1 MSNKERVQ
9 DMEND
14 SKNSYNKRYDK
25 QNYNNK
31 QKDKEIAKQIEEF
44 DKKLEQ
50 TEIKIT
56 KELEEKQTEWNQKME
71 EKKDE
76 MIRSLYDNLDE
87 QIKISIGRKLKD
99 EEKKIIGNR
108 TRKIIVRDII
118 IVLLIA
124 LIGYLAYCL
133 YDLDFH
139 NIKTIVTNKEKI
151 VTAIEDKDNKVE
163 TINTVTEDNTKKEE
177 KIEKEKSSKYYV
189 ENYGYLMDN
198 LQITGNN
205 EFYLYQNTISRE
217 QIPNKVK
224 LQISYKN
231 LDNNK
236 KIYED
241 GVVTFQAED
250 LLERCKEIFG
260 KDISMN
266 HEIFDY
272 NNNKFLYHNDNYIV
286 FLENKEQSKSNV
298 IYKIEN
304 AYEKDN
310 KLMFEVIA
318 AKKQEN
324 KLMNILTE
332 QIITETYN
340 GEDILAYKDSLSR
353 YKFIYTKVD
362 DNYYFEKVE
371 REGTIIEI

>member
-1 MSNKERVQ
+1 
-9 DMEND
+9 MEND

-25 QNYNNK
+25 QTYHNK
-31 QKDKEIAKQIEEF
+31 QRDKEITKKIEEF

-56 KELEEKQTEWNQKME
+56 KKLEEKQTEWNQKME

-87 QIKISIGRKLKD
+87 QIKISISKKLKD
-99 EEKKIIGNR
+99 EEKKLIGNR

-151 VTAIEDKDNKVE
+151 ITAIEDKDNKID
-163 TINTVTEDNTKKEE
+163 TINAVTEDNTKKEE
-177 KIEKEKSSKYYV
+177 KIEKEKSSKYYI
-189 ENYGYLMDN
+189 ENYGYLIDN
-198 LQITGNN
+198 LQITGEN
-205 EFYLYQNTISRE
+205 ELYIYKNAINKM
-217 QIPNKVK
+217 QIPNKIK
-224 LQISYKN
+224 LQVAYKN
-231 LDNNK
+231 LNENK
-236 KIYED
+236 KKYEN
-241 GVVTFQAED
+241 GAVSFKAED
-250 LLERCKEIFG
+250 LLETCKEIWG

-272 NNNKFLYHNDNYIV
+272 NNNKFLYHNDNYIG
-286 FLENKEQSKSNV
+286 FLENKEQAKSNV

-310 KLMFEVIA
+310 KLTFEVVA

-340 GEDILAYKDSLSR
+340 GEDILTYKDSLSKH
-353 YKFIYTKVD
+353 KFIYTKVD